1 MQHHKSRRHVN
12 AALCRWRSAE
22 WRAAAEREA
31 GIPDRAPITDTRQP
45 FTLDLK
51 DVGFHDLRIEPR
63 LGYIAWR
70 ARRIDT
76 GEVVRC
82 CALKELLH
90 WLADR
95 LPRTIA
101 MRNFQ

>member
-1 MQHHKSRRHVN
+1 MQPRKSQRHQRAAN
-12 AALCRWRSAE
+12 ARWRKAE
-22 WRAAAEREA
+22 AEREA
-31 GIPDRAPITDTRQP
+31 GVPDELAWSDTRQP
-45 FTLDLK
+45 FDLLL
-51 DVGFHDLRIEPR
+51 GAQGYHDLRIEPR